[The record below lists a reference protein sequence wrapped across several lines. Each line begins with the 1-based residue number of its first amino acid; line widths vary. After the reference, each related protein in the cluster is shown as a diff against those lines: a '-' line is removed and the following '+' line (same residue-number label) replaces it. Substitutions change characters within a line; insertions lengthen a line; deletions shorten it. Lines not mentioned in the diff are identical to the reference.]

1 MRIIAV
7 DPGAVASGVATMYTD
22 VEMWEALQYEDPLQ
36 AWDVINA
43 DIEGH
48 PKEKEIHFIVED
60 FQTST
65 QLTREGRATIALVGF
80 FELVARSYHPY
91 VTVVVRSPQARLSGQ
106 REAAELMGGTIE
118 KLKRD
123 KNRKDAFSAL
133 AHCCAYRRS
142 LG

>member
-7 DPGAVASGVATMYTD
+7 DPGAVASGVATIYTD
-22 VEMWEALQYEDPLQ
+22 TEIWEAFQYEDPLQ
-36 AWDVINA
+36 AWDAINA

-80 FELVARSYHPY
+80 FELVARSYHP
-91 VTVVVRSPQARLSGQ
+91 SGQ

-133 AHCCAYRRS
+133 AHCCSYRRS